1 MKSHAG
7 EMVSY
12 SNIKL
17 HYELYV
23 LFCHAKLSIRKE
35 GGHFVCYIALL
46 CFVGRT
52 KWKVKTQMKE
62 ITDQLSYIS
71 YYSTPSPIW
80 IWLVSRYQS
89 P

>member
-23 LFCHAKLSIRKE
+23 LFCHAMLSIRKE
-35 GGHFVCYIALL
+35 GGHFVSYIALL

-52 KWKVKTQMKE
+52 KRKVKNTNE
-62 ITDQLSYIS
+62 RDNG
-71 YYSTPSPIW
+71 PIVLYKLLFNP
-80 IWLVSRYQS
+80 IPHLELAC
-89 P
+89 